1 MLPLLCVSLLGSKNC
16 MIELRAAIKFGK
28 PIVALMDPDP
38 SKGYTM
44 EQAIDK
50 LTRTTIHL
58 TPDLVPE
65 LALLKAD
72 QPVSV
77 VEWKVK
83 AGDYVSK
90 GDVLC
95 YITWNFAEQGAKG
108 DGQDSQ
114 KVAVMS
120 SSEGTMLTTVS
131 GSEPAFSFA
140 LPMSVKVN
148 QALLDLHSPEGEKLA
163 QALFQFEP
171 VEWSRLGIFQNV
183 SLRLIATH
191 LLPHAKGK
199 QPAMTASIEA
209 TVADMPPSSSMVEDG
224 IRSRVSTG
232 RAVYIAN
239 ELSHKRRNTV
249 ILEPI
254 RGKRHHMYV
263 SEHNKGAEDL
273 LLEINQ
279 FLGSKEVSDRSSEM
293 YQSRRMRKQIQFASG
308 LNISKKAL
316 SWVRSQSQTRREFA
330 SGRGQVR
337 YTTNIDELV
346 HCDAMLV
353 YLNANTWTSK

>member
-1 MLPLLCVSLLGSKNC
+1 MHPTSHVLPLLCVSLLGSKNC

-95 YITWNFAEQGAKG
+95 YITWSFEEQGAKG
-108 DGQDSQ
+108 DGRDPQ

-120 SSEGTMLTTVS
+120 SSEGTVLTTVS
-131 GSEPAFSFA
+131 GSDPTFSFA
-140 LPMSVKVN
+140 LPKSTRHC
-148 QALLDLHSPEGEKLA
+148 LICIA
-163 QALFQFEP
+163 QR
-171 VEWSRLGIFQNV
+171 VRS
-183 SLRLIATH
+183 SLRL
-191 LLPHAKGK
+191 
-199 QPAMTASIEA
+199 
-209 TVADMPPSSSMVEDG
+209 SSSMSPSNG
-224 IRSRVSTG
+224 PGWVSFKMLAFG
-232 RAVYIAN
+232 
-239 ELSHKRRNTV
+239 S
-249 ILEPI
+249 
-254 RGKRHHMYV
+254 
-263 SEHNKGAEDL
+263 L
-273 LLEINQ
+273 LLIY
-279 FLGSKEVSDRSSEM
+279 S
-293 YQSRRMRKQIQFASG
+293 
-308 LNISKKAL
+308 
-316 SWVRSQSQTRREFA
+316 
-330 SGRGQVR
+330 
-337 YTTNIDELV
+337 
-346 HCDAMLV
+346 H
-353 YLNANTWTSK
+353 TSKANSQL

>member
-1 MLPLLCVSLLGSKNC
+1 
-16 MIELRAAIKFGK
+16 MIELRAAVKFGK
-28 PIVALMDPDP
+28 PIVALIDPDP

-58 TPDLVPE
+58 TPALVPE

-95 YITWNFAEQGAKG
+95 YITWNSEEQSAAGDESDTQKFAL
-108 DGQDSQ
+108 
-114 KVAVMS
+114 MS
-120 SSEGTMLTTVS
+120 SSEGRVLTTVS
-131 GSEPAFSFA
+131 GRERTLSSA
-140 LPMSVKVN
+140 LPMSIKVD
-148 QALLDLHSPEGEKLA
+148 QALLDLQSTEGEKLA

-171 VEWSRLGIFQNV
+171 IEWSRLGAFQDV
-183 SLRLIATH
+183 SLRLIASH
-191 LLPHAKGK
+191 LLPHTKGN
-199 QPAMTASIEA
+199 QPAVTASIDV
-209 TVADMPPSSSMVEDG
+209 TVAHAPPSASTIEDG
-224 IRSRVSTG
+224 IRTLQRSRMNTG

-273 LLEINQ
+273 LLETNQ
-279 FLGSKEVSDRSSEM
+279 FLGSKEISDRSSEM
-293 YQSRRMRKQIQFASG
+293 FQRRQMRKRFQSAND
-308 LNISKKAL
+308 LNLSQQAL
-316 SWVRSQSQTRREFA
+316 SWVRSRSQSRRGVA

-337 YTTNIDELV
+337 YTTSVDELV

-353 YLNANTWTSK
+353 YLNAFTWTSKY